1 MMSGVLSLSRCL
13 VSIIM
18 LMMSLLSSSTLSDL
32 IVIELKFPLN
42 PEKKMIE
49 PSFQSSLDLCDHHL
63 REKTWTEIDILDHF
77 DHFLGLFQSVHDDD
91 NENIKG
97 GEDNTILTTLVKLLN
112 KYND

>member
-32 IVIELKFPLN
+32 IVIVIKLQ
-42 PEKKMIE
+42 EKKMIE

>member
-32 IVIELKFPLN
+32 IVIVLKPQ
-42 PEKKMIE
+42 EKKMIE

-77 DHFLGLFQSVHDDD
+77 DHFLGLFQSDDD
-91 NENIKG
+91 NDNIKG
-97 GEDNTILTTLVKLLN
+97 GEDNTIIKTLVKLRN